1 MSAETAGPVA
11 YDNLPRRYHRWKWQV
26 LISFC
31 AFYLFVYTGRFNFW
45 PTSPLIKDDLQLTNI
60 EIGVINAMLLWGFAA
75 GDLVHGRM
83 SEAYGLRLWVMLGA
97 ALTTVFN
104 WAASFGTSAVSFAI
118 PWGLAGFVNAAC
130 WSPAISMISQWWP
143 RRERG
148 IAMGILGTVTG
159 GAMLLMWWLSSW
171 VAAEWGWRA
180 AFRYPPLIILTMGV
194 AFYFLTRD
202 RPRDVGL
209 PEYIEED
216 EISAAPESVSEEEL
230 KGLGPYKWLLTNSRF
245 QLACHVK
252 GLENVA
258 RYGLTTWV
266 PLYYFEA
273 GGLDITQ
280 TVFITF
286 LLPLGYLI
294 APPLAGFIS
303 DKLLGS
309 RRRPLVVASCF
320 LSAAALV
327 AIAIAPPS
335 NAWLGAALMLWG
347 GVSMGV
353 SLILHHFRGPVRA
366 QDGRHGGRRAG
377 RPRLSLCRGAGHDL
391 QRAVGHGGQPVA
403 HRLPGHGRHPPDFR
417 RHDQPRAGVAQC
429 CAPWDASL
437 TAAISSPSWSA

>member
-1 MSAETAGPVA
+1 MSATSTPVA
-11 YDNLPRRYHRWKWQV
+11 YHDLPPRYHRWKWQV

-45 PTSPLIKDDLQLTNI
+45 PTSPLIKDDLLLTNI
-60 EIGVINAMLLWGFAA
+60 EIGVINAMLLWGFML
-75 GDLVHGRM
+75 GDLAHGRL

-97 ALTTVFN
+97 IFTTVFN
-104 WAASFGTSAVSFAI
+104 WGASFGTSALTFAI

-130 WSPAISMISQWWP
+130 WSPGISMISQWWP

-180 AFRYPPLIILTMGV
+180 AFRYPPLMIAVLGI
-194 AFYFLTRD
+194 AFYFLTRN
-202 RPRDVGL
+202 RPRDVNL

-216 EISAAPESVSEEEL
+216 EISAEPESVSDEEL
-230 KGLGPYKWLLTNSRF
+230 RGFGPYKLLLTNSRF

-280 TVFITF
+280 TVLITF

-294 APPLAGFIS
+294 APPVSGVIS

-309 RRRPLVVASCF
+309 RRRPLVIASCF

-327 AIAIAPPS
+327 VIALAPPS

-353 SLILHHFRGPVRA
+353 SLISTISVDLS
-366 QDGRHGGRRAG
+366 GRKMAG
-377 RPRLSLCRGAGHDL
+377 TGAGVLD
-391 QRAVGHGGQPVA
+391 AHGYLYAGAQALLFSVLLDMAGSPWPIVFLVMA
-403 HRLPGHGRHPPDFR
+403 ATRLI
-417 RHDQPRAGVAQC
+417 
-429 CAPWDASL
+429 S
-437 TAAISSPSWSA
+437 AAMISRVRV